1 MQRQKDESAR
11 DASRDLAALL
21 GQWRDEAAERLKR
34 LQTQDLAT
42 LQAQQTALEKN
53 LKNIA
58 LPLQKL
64 MGGAISKAREA
75 GEDLKQSLEEDIRR
89 FSKLSA
95 RQGSRTY
102 TKSREVSTSKWYK
115 PWTWGST
122 KTVYRTYTESYS
134 FLSPADAVENVTRY
148 ERECARSI
156 EQAFGGLLHPATLIS
171 QLRKALAD
179 ELAQRQDFDP
189 AAFRHVMEQALSQ
202 LNLPTLHLPTGRASQ
217 AIASRFSGEITSS
230 GEQSQL
236 QNALNDALQSVFE
249 TLLGEFESSSH
260 KLFERLQAVQ
270 NSLQATLS
278 ASLKADLE
286 QARHDFANQ
295 QQQARRYEALLAAL
309 QPLIAH
315 PEKALAQG

>member
-42 LQAQQTALEKN
+42 LQQEQAALEKN
-53 LKNIA
+53 LKDIA
-58 LPLQKL
+58 RPLQEL
-64 MGGAISKAREA
+64 IGQAISKAREA

-89 FSKLSA
+89 FNKLST
-95 RQGSRTY
+95 RQDSRTY
-102 TKSREVSTSKWYK
+102 TKSREISISKWYK
-115 PWTWGST
+115 PWTLGST
-122 KTVYRTYTESYS
+122 KTVYRTYMESYS

-156 EQAFGGLLHPATLIS
+156 KQAFEGVLDPATLIGE
-171 QLRKALAD
+171 LRKALAD

-189 AAFRHVMEQALSQ
+189 AAFRHVM
-202 LNLPTLHLPTGRASQ
+202 
-217 AIASRFSGEITSS
+217 
-230 GEQSQL
+230 
-236 QNALNDALQSVFE
+236 
-249 TLLGEFESSSH
+249 
-260 KLFERLQAVQ
+260 
-270 NSLQATLS
+270 
-278 ASLKADLE
+278 E

-315 PEKALAQG
+315 SEKALAQG

>member
-42 LQAQQTALEKN
+42 LQQEQAALEKN
-53 LKNIA
+53 LKDIA
-58 LPLQKL
+58 RPLQEL
-64 MGGAISKAREA
+64 IGQAISKAREA

-89 FSKLSA
+89 FNKLSA

-115 PWTWGST
+115 PWTWGKT

-156 EQAFGGLLHPATLIS
+156 EQAFGGLLHPATLIG

-189 AAFRHVMEQALSQ
+189 AAFRHVM
-202 LNLPTLHLPTGRASQ
+202 
-217 AIASRFSGEITSS
+217 
-230 GEQSQL
+230 
-236 QNALNDALQSVFE
+236 
-249 TLLGEFESSSH
+249 
-260 KLFERLQAVQ
+260 
-270 NSLQATLS
+270 
-278 ASLKADLE
+278 E

-315 PEKALAQG
+315 SEKALAQG

>member
-21 GQWRDEAAERLKR
+21 GQWRDEAAARLKR

-42 LQAQQTALEKN
+42 LQQEQAALEKN
-53 LKNIA
+53 LKDIA
-58 LPLQKL
+58 RPLQEL
-64 MGGAISKAREA
+64 IGQAISKAREA
-75 GEDLKQSLEEDIRR
+75 SQGTRNGLRETLEKFNKLKTRSGTREETRWITVSAAVLWNP
-89 FSKLSA
+89 FSWFRTKEVPRTRTFRYDYLSA
-95 RQGSRTY
+95 
-102 TKSREVSTSKWYK
+102 
-115 PWTWGST
+115 
-122 KTVYRTYTESYS
+122 
-134 FLSPADAVENVTRY
+134 ADAVESVERF
-148 ERECARSI
+148 ERECVRSI
-156 EQAFGGLLHPATLIS
+156 ERTFESLLNPYMLIA
-171 QLRKALAD
+171 QLKKARNDVLA
-179 ELAQRQDFDP
+179 RQKNYNP
-189 AAFRHVMEQALSQ
+189 AAFRRVMDDALDR
-202 LNLPTLHLPTGRASQ
+202 LDLPTLFLPTGRASR

-286 QARHDFANQ
+286 QARHDFASQ
-295 QQQARRYEALLAAL
+295 QQQARCYEALLAVL

>member
-1 MQRQKDESAR
+1 MQRQKDGSAR

-21 GQWRDEAAERLKR
+21 GQWRDEAAERL
-34 LQTQDLAT
+34 QTQDLAT
-42 LQAQQTALEKN
+42 LQAQQAALEKN

-89 FSKLSA
+89 FNKLSA

-102 TKSREVSTSKWYK
+102 TKSREISISKWYK

-156 EQAFGGLLHPATLIS
+156 EQAFGGLLHPATLIG

-202 LNLPTLHLPTGRASQ
+202 LNLPTLHLPTGRASR
-217 AIASRFSGEITSS
+217 AIASRFSGEITSGS
-230 GEQSQL
+230 EQSQL

-286 QARHDFANQ
+286 QARHDCANQ

>member
-1 MQRQKDESAR
+1 M
-11 DASRDLAALL
+11 
-21 GQWRDEAAERLKR
+21 
-34 LQTQDLAT
+34 
-42 LQAQQTALEKN
+42 
-53 LKNIA
+53 
-58 LPLQKL
+58 
-64 MGGAISKAREA
+64 
-75 GEDLKQSLEEDIRR
+75 
-89 FSKLSA
+89 
-95 RQGSRTY
+95 
-102 TKSREVSTSKWYK
+102 
-115 PWTWGST
+115 
-122 KTVYRTYTESYS
+122 YRTYTESYS

-156 EQAFGGLLHPATLIS
+156 EQAFGGLLHPATLIG

-236 QNALNDALQSVFE
+236 QDALNFS
-249 TLLGEFESSSH
+249 
-260 KLFERLQAVQ
+260 
-270 NSLQATLS
+270 
-278 ASLKADLE
+278 
-286 QARHDFANQ
+286 NQ